1 MNATR
6 GRERNCRRYF
16 KHRHIYN
23 QTHMHGIV
31 EWIII
36 SEHIRKDFHF
46 LSNNLLHAQFQQS
59 VASVFLH
66 IFAISSSM
74 LASFNIQSN
83 YSLDISLLR
92 SELYKPRH
100 INLPKHQ

>member
-66 IFAISSSM
+66 IFAISSSI

-92 SELYKPRH
+92 KRIQAKTY
-100 INLPKHQ
+100 QFT